1 MIKIT
6 ELKKTYN
13 EKQINENEVLK
24 GISCEIE
31 FGKFTTIVGP
41 SGSGK
46 STFMKCI
53 SGLESITSG
62 TVEIDG
68 KRIDS
73 FTEKEMNQFRKN
85 TISYIFQEYNLINDL
100 TMKENVC
107 FDHKMTEEIKKLI
120 ELWGLEK
127 IMNLF
132 PKQCSGGQ
140 QQKIAILRA
149 LQKNTKIIFCDEPTG
164 ALDSKSAKDVL
175 EVLKNIQAQ
184 YGTTIIM
191 ITHNNLIEKI
201 SDTVITIQDGMIKKM
216 INVQNPLKVA
226 EVEW

>member
-13 EKQINENEVLK
+13 EKQINENEVLQ

-62 TVEIDG
+62 MVEIDG

-73 FTEKEMNQFRKN
+73 FTEKEMNLFRRN

-107 FDHKMTEEIKKLI
+107 FDCKMTDEIKKLT

-127 IMNLF
+127 VMNLF

-140 QQKIAILRA
+140 QQKVAILRA
-149 LQKNTKIIFCDEPTG
+149 LQKKTKIIFCDEPTG

-175 EVLKNIQAQ
+175 EVLKNIQNQ

-216 INVQNPLKVA
+216 TKVQNPLNVA

>member
-6 ELKKTYN
+6 ELKKKYN
-13 EKQINENEVLK
+13 ENQINEILVLK
-24 GISCEIE
+24 GISCDIE
-31 FGKFTTIVGP
+31 MGKFTTIVGP

-53 SGLESITSG
+53 SGLEKNTSG
-62 TVEIDG
+62 IVEIEG
-68 KRIDS
+68 KRIERFS
-73 FTEKEMNQFRKN
+73 EKEMNLFRKN

-100 TMKENVC
+100 TMKENIC
-107 FDHKMTEEIKKLI
+107 FDCNMTGDIEELI
-120 ELWGLEK
+120 DLWGLNK
-127 IMNLF
+127 ILSLF

-149 LQKNTKIIFCDEPTG
+149 LQKKTKIIFCDEPTG
-164 ALDSKSAKDVL
+164 ALDSKSAQDVL
-175 EVLKNIQAQ
+175 TVLKNIQKK
-184 YGTTIIM
+184 YTTTIVM

-201 SDTVITIQDGMIKKM
+201 SDSVITIQDGMIKK
-216 INVQNPLKVA
+216 ITNIKKPLEVS